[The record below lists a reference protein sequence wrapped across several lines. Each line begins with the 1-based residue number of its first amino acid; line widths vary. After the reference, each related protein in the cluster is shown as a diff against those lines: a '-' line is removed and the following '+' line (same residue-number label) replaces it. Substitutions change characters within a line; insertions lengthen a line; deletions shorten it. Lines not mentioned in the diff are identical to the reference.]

1 MRAVPEPVGLP
12 PGANN
17 RAAAPLASA
26 TSITVKAKIKVR
38 RDGIVLLFA
47 HPDEGTSPAGVF
59 EIEHEGKDADRQDAD
74 QYTDDG
80 DDHHRQDVLGG
91 PQRAH
96 QEVAQIARI
105 HLFEEGEVEAEL
117 AAEKNV
123 PQKDPTD
130 EGAGRRCGNPAALDE

>member
-59 EIEHEGKDADRQDAD
+59 EIEHEGE
-74 QYTDDG
+74 
-80 DDHHRQDVLGG
+80 
-91 PQRAH
+91 RAR
-96 QEVAQIARI
+96 AQISGVDQERLKHEDQI
-105 HLFEEGEVEAEL
+105 
-117 AAEKNV
+117 
-123 PQKDPTD
+123 D
-130 EGAGRRCGNPAALDE
+130 GALKQDGAHALEH